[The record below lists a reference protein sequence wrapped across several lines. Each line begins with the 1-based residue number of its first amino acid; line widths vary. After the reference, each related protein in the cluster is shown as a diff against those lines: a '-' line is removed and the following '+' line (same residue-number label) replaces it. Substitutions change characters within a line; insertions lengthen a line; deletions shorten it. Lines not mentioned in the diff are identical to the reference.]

1 MKSDSIVIIPTY
13 NEKENIEKIIRA
25 VFGLEKQFDI
35 LVIDDDNF
43 SKVKANYDSESRKLT
58 IINKKNKSN
67 VFEIVTLINSN
78 YSVNDPKYKDYTM
91 IMKNSGFV
99 YLAKVNKS
107 SDIDINIQ
115 TLKDMIKVY

>member
-1 MKSDSIVIIPTY
+1 MSATAPMR
-13 NEKENIEKIIRA
+13 EKPRKIAAMPAA
-25 VFGLEKQFDI
+25 VAAQTVSEVKQHG
-35 LVIDDDNF
+35 
-43 SKVKANYDSESRKLT
+43 ARKQ
-58 IINKKNKSN
+58 KNKSN

>member
-1 MKSDSIVIIPTY
+1 M
-13 NEKENIEKIIRA
+13 
-25 VFGLEKQFDI
+25 
-35 LVIDDDNF
+35 IDDDDF